1 MDELELL
8 NGVYTAAYDTFGG
21 KQNVEN
27 RDNRLKLITKR
38 SNCYEEWELFCIEN
52 DQAVRCICGMP
63 ASIGRS
69 AILKSTI
76 DELFIYVG
84 SNCIRQFPNVNFSL
98 TMDGYS
104 REDNFVVDDDVFISS
119 DEDFSDIETSSEES
133 SHHSSRKRKISNHS
147 SVQQRVHEACADF
160 FSRKMHTEIEKNV
173 FLGYLK
179 SLY

>member
-8 NGVYTAAYDTFGG
+8 NGVYMAAYDTYGG

-27 RDNRLKLITKR
+27 RDKRLKLLTKR
-38 SNCYEEWELFCIEN
+38 SKCYEEWELFCIEN

-63 ASIGRS
+63 ATIGRS

-84 SNCIRQFPNVNFSL
+84 SNCIRQFPNVTLSL
-98 TMDGYS
+98 TKDGYS
-104 REDNFVVDDDVFISS
+104 REDNFVVDDNLSTSS
-119 DEDFSDIETSSEES
+119 DEDFSDIETSSED
-133 SHHSSRKRKISNHS
+133 SRQGKGNYLNDS
-147 SVQQRVHEACADF
+147 SVQQKVHEACADF
-160 FSRKMHTEIEKNV
+160 FSRKMHTEIEKIV

>member
-84 SNCIRQFPNVNFSL
+84 SNSWTIRRSPLQIKTTNYRIQQPQNRHLMRRYNQKYLAL
-98 TMDGYS
+98 T
-104 REDNFVVDDDVFISS
+104 E
-119 DEDFSDIETSSEES
+119 
-133 SHHSSRKRKISNHS
+133 
-147 SVQQRVHEACADF
+147 Q
-160 FSRKMHTEIEKNV
+160 
-173 FLGYLK
+173 
-179 SLY
+179 